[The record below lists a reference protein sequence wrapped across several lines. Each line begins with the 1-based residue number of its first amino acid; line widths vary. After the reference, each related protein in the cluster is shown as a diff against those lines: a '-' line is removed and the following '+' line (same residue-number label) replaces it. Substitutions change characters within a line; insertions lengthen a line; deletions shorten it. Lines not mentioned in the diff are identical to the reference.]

1 MTVAVVPTR
10 ALVWL
15 CVAPL
20 ALSAFVAL
28 EPTLPKS
35 VLLLDGAWFGC
46 ALIDLL
52 SCLRRQLE
60 IRRTAPDVLSLKR
73 RNLVRLELS
82 SRAARRLRVEVRDD
96 LFDGAHSADLPASG
110 EISARGQLTLT
121 YHVEPSVRGAY
132 TIGDHHL
139 RYRSLF
145 GL

>member
-1 MTVAVVPTR
+1 MPCSGTACSCNRTRSSRASRPIIASTRCCATRSCPRPALEAESMTLAVVPTR

-28 EPTLPKS
+28 EPSLLKS
-35 VLLLDGAWFGC
+35 VLLLDGALLGA

-52 SCLRRQLE
+52 FCLRRQLE

-82 SRAARRLRVEVRDD
+82 SRAARRLRVEVQDD
-96 LFDGAHSADLPASG
+96 LFAGAD
-110 EISARGQLTLT
+110 
-121 YHVEPSVRGAY
+121 
-132 TIGDHHL
+132 
-139 RYRSLF
+139 
-145 GL
+145 